1 MVHGLEKAYGERIA
15 FIRVNIL
22 HPESASLMEQFS
34 FSATPEFYLVDQ
46 GGKIIGAWDDWVSE
60 ADLRQAFDQAI
71 SQNKGVSGQ

>member
-34 FSATPEFYLVDQ
+34 FSATPEFYLVDEQ
-46 GGKIIGAWDDWVSE
+46 GQILGAWDDWVE
-60 ADLRQAFDQAI
+60 EQELRRAFEQALNQ
-71 SQNKGVSGQ
+71 SRE